1 MCLALAL
8 VAAAAA
14 WTLPA
19 RWRSLHPEVLRAA
32 GQGSPTL
39 IEVALQA
46 GQQQRGGLA
55 TLLLEA
61 AGTVGVGPTNDVR
74 SILAYRA
81 SWPQEVQTLGGP
93 DGALATLLA
102 PLNPPAGTNQT
113 TALDLFLPAP
123 YRERLKP
130 RLQESRSPGVQALL
144 ATRSLPT
151 QQFVPAGQPGG
162 QPFEA
167 IVYLTATLYERER
180 LSPELARE
188 LRELAEQS
196 VADAGAR
203 VRLEQFYL
211 NLLSLSRRLDW
222 TSLSE
227 LTRKISSVAALDQF
241 AGAVR
246 ANPQDLSLL
255 YASAL
260 LSGEVGGVAR
270 HLTTYGPVGRQ
281 GLQTALRNGAGAV
294 RWLSGQGQPVISGG
308 AAPQFLSRAVAQ
320 APQTW
325 IWARTALFLVAA
337 LLGAVSLAAFAQV
350 GVPESSSP
358 RATGGGTLLL
368 IALILGG
375 FLVIASEPLPPR
387 ARTAPAPQARLDLGA
402 LTRSV
407 SPATSSQ
414 PRKNI
419 MEPTTLITLVIFGAI
434 QVAVYVICVRKIS
447 EIMRLPEPPLVRLRL
462 LENEENLF
470 DAGLYVGIGGTA
482 AALVMQ
488 VLQMVEANLLAAY
501 SSNLMG
507 IICVALV
514 KIGHVRNARRHLILE
529 TQAAA
534 ERAAM
539 SSAEAG
545 GAPVTAANP
554 FTYR

>member
-19 RWRSLHPEVLRAA
+19 RWRSLHPDVVRAA
-32 GQGSPTL
+32 GVGSPTL
-39 IEVALQA
+39 VEVALQA
-46 GQQQRGGLA
+46 SQQQRGGLA
-55 TLLLEA
+55 TLLLDA
-61 AGTVGVGPTNDVR
+61 AGRIGAGPTNEVV
-74 SILAYRA
+74 STLALQR
-81 SWPQEVQTLGGP
+81 SWPREVQVLGGP

-102 PLNPPAGTNQT
+102 PVNDPGTNT
-113 TALDLFLPAP
+113 TSALDLFLPAV
-123 YRERLKP
+123 YRDRLKP

-144 ATRSLPT
+144 VTRSLPT

-162 QPFEA
+162 QPYEA

-188 LRELAEQS
+188 LRELAEQ
-196 VADAGAR
+196 AAGSPAAAA
-203 VRLEQFYL
+203 RLEQFYL
-211 NLLSLSRRLDW
+211 DLLTLSRRLDW

-227 LTRKISSVAALDQF
+227 LTRKISSISALEQF

-246 ANPQDLSLL
+246 THPQDLSLL
-255 YASAL
+255 YATAL
-260 LSGEVGGVAR
+260 LSGDVGGVAR

-281 GLQTALRNGAGAV
+281 GLQTALRDGAGSV
-294 RWLSGQGQPVISGG
+294 RWMLLQERPVSPGRSVPE
-308 AAPQFLSRAVAQ
+308 ALSRAVAQ
-320 APQTW
+320 APQAW
-325 IWARTALFLVAA
+325 VWGRTVLFLVAA
-337 LLGAVSLAAFAQV
+337 LLGAISLAAFAQV

-358 RATGGGTLLL
+358 RATGGVTFLL
-368 IALILGG
+368 IALVLGG

-387 ARTAPAPQARLDLGA
+387 TRTAPTPRVRLDLGA

-407 SPATSSQ
+407 SPATSSH

-447 EIMRLPEPPLVRLRL
+447 EIMRLPEPPSVRLRL

-482 AALVMQ
+482 TALVMQ
-488 VLQMVEANLLAAY
+488 VLQLVEANLLAAY

-514 KIGHVRNARRHLILE
+514 KIGHVRSARRQLILE

-534 ERAAM
+534 ELAAV
-539 SSAEAG
+539 SSAAAG
-545 GAPVTAANP
+545 GAPTTTANP